1 MAGISGNSS
10 PSIDENTLGALVEQ
24 HAPMI
29 RALCR
34 RMLHDLHEAEDAF
47 QATFLALIRRAG
59 DLTDRDALGPW
70 LFGVARRTALRAR
83 SSRIR
88 RDQSHRPVG
97 EDIEDRDLPHCDD
110 PLQKMLDADHLRVLR
125 EEVDRLPADYRAPIV
140 LCDVQGL
147 TRQEA
152 AQRLGWPVG
161 TVGSR
166 IARGH
171 ALLRT
176 RLTRRGLG
184 PAAHDND
191 HDRVERMR

>member
-1 MAGISGNSS
+1 
-10 PSIDENTLGALVEQ
+10 
-24 HAPMI
+24 
-29 RALCR
+29 
-34 RMLHDLHEAEDAF
+34 MLRDLHEAEDAF

-59 DLTDRDALGPW
+59 DLTEWDALGPW

-88 RDQSHRPVG
+88 RDLSQRQVG
-97 EDIEDRDLPHCDD
+97 EQLEDCEPPQLRPDD
-110 PLQKMLDADHLRVLR
+110 PLQKMLDADDLRILR
-125 EEVDRLPADYRAPIV
+125 EELDRLPAGYRAPIL

-152 AQRLGWPVG
+152 AERLGWPVG

-171 ALLRT
+171 QLLRT

-184 PAAHDND
+184 PDPAAC
-191 HDRVERMR
+191 DRVEMAR